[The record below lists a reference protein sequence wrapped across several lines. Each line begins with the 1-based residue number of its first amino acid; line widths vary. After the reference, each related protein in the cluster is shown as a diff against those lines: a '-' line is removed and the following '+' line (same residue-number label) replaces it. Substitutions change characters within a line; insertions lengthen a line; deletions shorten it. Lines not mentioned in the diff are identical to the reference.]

1 MKHDLCLKAINI
13 ILRMKYIQKF
23 IGFNMQ
29 VFTALVNAFGLI
41 SIYYTYIYS
50 FVQLRT
56 MEHDDK
62 SMYIE

>member
-56 MEHDDK
+56 MEH
-62 SMYIE
+62 E